1 MSPFERKILAGLRKL
16 LPQRPGLRLGVACSG
31 GPDSMALLHALA
43 KLAPSRD
50 WRLTVLHVNHGLR
63 AESDREQALVA
74 ETCRNLQLP
83 LRVQRLRP
91 RERRTGIEVWAR
103 NERYAFFARC
113 RQGCPLDFVAT
124 AHTRDDQAETV
135 LFHMLRGSARRGLA
149 GIPPKRG
156 GWLIRPMLGCSRQE
170 VEAYL
175 RERRL
180 PYAVDPSNADVRFAR
195 NRIRHRLLPLLES
208 EYSPQ
213 IRRHLASLAETAR
226 EEEDW
231 LEESAADARTRLTGL
246 DGSLALDGIE
256 REPAGLRARILRQWA
271 ERTANDVT
279 AVHVRGLCELSRG
292 LRQGRLQLPGKLTV
306 VREAGR
312 LRFESPAA
320 PATVREYRHLLCA
333 GQSRAVGAGWNLRLS
348 PPETWNGGPVAA
360 RMDDPWSAVFDC
372 SAAGHDLVV
381 RNYCAG
387 DRIRPL
393 GMRGHKK
400 VHDVFVDA
408 KLPRTLRRGFPV
420 VELNGE
426 LAWVPGCVRG
436 RPALVTER
444 THRVYRVRVD
454 PLPAVRQLW

>member
-1 MSPFERKILAGLRKL
+1 
-16 LPQRPGLRLGVACSG
+16 
-31 GPDSMALLHALA
+31 MALLHALA
-43 KLAPSRD
+43 KLAPSRA

-63 AESDREQALVA
+63 AESDQEQALVA
-74 ETCRNLQLP
+74 QTCRNLRLP

-91 RERRTGIEVWAR
+91 RDRRTGIEVWAR
-103 NERYAFFARC
+103 NERYAFFTRC
-113 RQGCPLDFVAT
+113 RESGSLDFVAT
-124 AHTRDDQAETV
+124 AHTRDDQVETV

-156 GWLIRPMLGCSRQE
+156 GWLIRPMLDCSRQE

-180 PYAVDPSNADVRFAR
+180 SYAVDPSNVDVRFAR

-213 IRRHLASLAETAR
+213 FRRHLASLAETTR

-231 LEESAADARTRLTGL
+231 LEESATAARMRLTGA
-246 DGSLALDGIE
+246 DGSVALDGLE
-256 REPAGLRARILRQWA
+256 REPAGLRARILRQWV
-271 ERTANDVT
+271 ERTARDVN
-279 AVHVRGLCELSRG
+279 AIHVRGLCELSRG
-292 LRQGRLQLPGKLTV
+292 SRQGRLQLPGKLTV

-333 GQSRAVGAGWNLRLS
+333 GRSRAVGVGWNLRLS
-348 PPETWNGGPVAA
+348 PPETWNGGSAAA
-360 RMDDPWSAVFDC
+360 RTDDPWSAVFDC
-372 SAAGHDLVV
+372 PAAGHDLVV
-381 RNYCAG
+381 RNYCPG

-408 KLPRTLRRGFPV
+408 KLPRALRRGFPV

-436 RPALVTER
+436 RPALVTPHTR
-444 THRVYRVRVD
+444 RVYRVRVD
-454 PLPAVRQLW
+454 PLPTVRQLW

>member
-1 MSPFERKILAGLRKL
+1 
-16 LPQRPGLRLGVACSG
+16 
-31 GPDSMALLHALA
+31 MALLHALA

-50 WRLTVLHVNHGLR
+50 WRLTVSHVNHGLR

-74 ETCRNLQLP
+74 ETCRNLRLP

-103 NERYAFFARC
+103 NERYAFFSRC
-113 RQGCPLDFVAT
+113 REGGSLDFVAT

-149 GIPPKRG
+149 GIPPKRE
-156 GWLIRPMLGCSRQE
+156 GWLIRPMLDCSRQE

-180 PYAVDPSNADVRFAR
+180 SYAVDPSNADVRFAR
-195 NRIRHRLLPLLES
+195 NRIRHHLLPLLES

-231 LEESAADARTRLTGL
+231 LEESAADARARLTGP

-271 ERTANDVT
+271 ERTASDVT

-312 LRFESPAA
+312 LRFESPATS
-320 PATVREYRHLLCA
+320 ATVREYRHLLCA
-333 GQSRAVGAGWNLRLS
+333 GRSRAVGAGWNLRLS

-360 RMDDPWSAVFDC
+360 RTDDPWSAVFDC
-372 SAAGHDLVV
+372 PPAGHNLVV

-393 GMRGHKK
+393 GMRGRKK

-436 RPALVTER
+436 RPALVTPHTR
-444 THRVYRVRVD
+444 RVYRVRVD
-454 PLPAVRQLW
+454 PLPSVRQLW

>member
-1 MSPFERKILAGLRKL
+1 MPRFERKILAGIRKL
-16 LPQRPGLRLGVACSG
+16 LPPRPGLRLGMACSG

-43 KLAPSRD
+43 KLAPSRA

-74 ETCRNLQLP
+74 ETCRNLRLS

-91 RERRTGIEVWAR
+91 RDRQTGIEVWAR
-103 NERYAFFARC
+103 NERYAFFTRC
-113 RQGCPLDFVAT
+113 RESGPLDFVAT

-156 GWLIRPMLGCSRQE
+156 GWLIRPMLDCSRQE

-180 PYAVDPSNADVRFAR
+180 SYAVDPSNADVRFAR
-195 NRIRHRLLPLLES
+195 NRIRHHLLPLLES

-213 IRRHLASLAETAR
+213 IRRHLASLAETTR

-231 LEESAADARTRLTGL
+231 LEESATAARTRLTGP
-246 DGSLALDGIE
+246 DGSLALDGLE

-271 ERTANDVT
+271 ERTAHDVN
-279 AVHVRGLCELSRG
+279 AVHVRGLCELGRG
-292 LRQGRLQLPGKLTV
+292 SRQGRLQLPGKLTV
-306 VREAGR
+306 VRKAGR
-312 LRFESPAA
+312 LRFESPASS
-320 PATVREYRHLLCA
+320 ATAREYRHLLCA
-333 GQSRAVGAGWNLRLS
+333 GQSRAVGVGWNLRLS
-348 PPETWNGGPVAA
+348 PPETWNGGSAAA
-360 RMDDPWSAVFDC
+360 RTEDPWSAVFDC
-372 SAAGHDLVV
+372 PPAGHDLVV

-408 KLPRTLRRGFPV
+408 KLPRRLRRGFPV

-436 RPALVTER
+436 RPALVTPHTR
-444 THRVYRVRVD
+444 RVYRVRVD
-454 PLPAVRQLW
+454 PLPSVRQLW

>member
-1 MSPFERKILAGLRKL
+1 MLPFERKILAGIRKL
-16 LPQRPGLRLGVACSG
+16 LPPRAGLRLGMACSG
-31 GPDSMALLHALA
+31 GPDSMALLHAFA
-43 KLAPSRD
+43 KLASSRA

-74 ETCRNLQLP
+74 ETCRNLRLP

-91 RERRTGIEVWAR
+91 RDRRTGIEVWAR
-103 NERYAFFARC
+103 NERYAFFTRC
-113 RQGCPLDFVAT
+113 RESGPLDFVAT

-135 LFHMLRGSARRGLA
+135 IFHMLRGSARRGLA

-156 GWLIRPMLGCSRQE
+156 GWLIRPMLDCSRQE

-175 RERRL
+175 RERRFS
-180 PYAVDPSNADVRFAR
+180 YAVDPSNTDVRFAR

-213 IRRHLASLAETAR
+213 IYRHLASLAETTR

-231 LEESAADARTRLTGL
+231 LEESAADARTRLTGA
-246 DGSLALDGIE
+246 DGSVALDGLE

-271 ERTANDVT
+271 EQTARDVN

-292 LRQGRLQLPGKLTV
+292 SRQGRLQLPGKLTV

-320 PATVREYRHLLCA
+320 PATAREYRHLLCA
-333 GQSRAVGAGWNLRLS
+333 GRSQAVGMGWNLRLS
-348 PPETWNGGPVAA
+348 PPETWNGGPAAA
-360 RMDDPWSAVFDC
+360 RTDDLWSAVFDC
-372 SAAGHDLVV
+372 PAAGHDLVV

-393 GMRGHKK
+393 GMSGHKK

-408 KLPRTLRRGFPV
+408 KLPRALRRGFPV

-436 RPALVTER
+436 RPALVTEHTR
-444 THRVYRVRVD
+444 RVYRVRVD
-454 PLPAVRQLW
+454 PLPTVRQLW